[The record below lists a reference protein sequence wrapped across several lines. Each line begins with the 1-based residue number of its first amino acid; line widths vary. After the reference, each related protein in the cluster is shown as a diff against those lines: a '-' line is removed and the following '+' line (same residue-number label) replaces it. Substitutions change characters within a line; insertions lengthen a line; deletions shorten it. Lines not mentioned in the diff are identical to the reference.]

1 MLNGIYKTQRKAVWI
16 LHWSF
21 ICWRSQ

>member
-16 LHWSF
+16 LHSSF